1 MSKKS
6 SQNGVISVTPIE
18 DKASL
23 ERFIRYPWAL
33 YESDPNWVPPLLM
46 ERHDH
51 FNQKKNP
58 YFANAEVSYWLAWRD
73 GRCVGR
79 VSAQID
85 QNHLRIH
92 KDATGHF
99 GFLEAEDD
107 GEIFAALLDTAE
119 DWLKERGM
127 KRIAGPFNFSINDEC
142 GQLVDGFD
150 TPPALMMGHG
160 FPYADRRIVARK
172 YSKAKD
178 LIAYSYAL
186 NHPLPKPAVAI
197 VDKVKREGGLELR
210 KLNKK
215 NFKADLAVVLDIF
228 NDAWADNWG
237 FVPFSETEINYV
249 AANLKPLIVED
260 LVWIAE
266 INGKPAAMAV
276 ALPDLNEVLPALNGR
291 LLPFG
296 WVKLLSRM
304 LKVKSGGFRN
314 GRMPLMGVRREY
326 QSSIIGAALAYAVID
341 AVRENGHRMGFESA
355 ELSWILEDNMPMR
368 RMIEAV
374 GGKPYKTYRI
384 YEKALA

>member
-1 MSKKS
+1 MSKRS
-6 SQNGVISVTPIE
+6 GQNGAIHLTPVE

-33 YESDPNWVPPLLM
+33 YEDDPNWVPPLLM

-51 FNQKKNP
+51 FNRKKNP
-58 YFANAEVSYWLAWRD
+58 YFANAEVTYWLAWR
-73 GRCVGR
+73 GERCVGR
-79 VSAQID
+79 ISAQID
-85 QNHLRIH
+85 QNHLRLH

-107 GEIFAALLDTAE
+107 GKVFAALLDTAE
-119 DWLKERGM
+119 AWLKARGM
-127 KRIAGPFNFSINDEC
+127 KRVVGPFNFSINDEC

-160 FPYADRRIVARK
+160 FPYVDRRVTARK
-172 YSKAKD
+172 YKKAKD
-178 LIAYSYAL
+178 LIAYSYAVT
-186 NHPLPKPAVAI
+186 HPLPDAAVAI
-197 VDKVKREGGLELR
+197 VDKAKAEGGLRLR
-210 KLNKK
+210 KIRKR
-215 NFKADLAVVLDIF
+215 NFKADLEVVLDIF

-237 FVPFSETEINYV
+237 FVPFSESEINYV

-266 INGKPAAMAV
+266 IDGESASMAV

-296 WVKLLSRM
+296 WAKLAKHM
-304 LKVKSGGFRN
+304 LTVKSGGFRN
-314 GRMPLMGVRREY
+314 GRVALMGVRRKY
-326 QSSIIGAALAYAVID
+326 QGTIIGAALAYAVID
-341 AVRENGHRMGFESA
+341 AIRANGHRMGFESA
-355 ELSWILEDNMPMR
+355 ELSWILEDNLPIR
-368 RMIEAV
+368 RMIESV